1 MSGAER
7 DEFAAALDR
16 LVADAIGEEAARARA
31 QERTLRSIAESE
43 ATFVGVALDL
53 AEHDTTVVAR
63 VASGRT
69 HRGRVLAVGRD
80 WIVLRDDPKPPAFL
94 AVAAISSLRP
104 QPGWSESDDVAGG
117 RAAPLSVSLGALL
130 AQLSAERPRVQ
141 ITAIGEEPVA
151 GELRSVGLDVLTLRL
166 DGDRRLAVHLRIN
179 AVSEVVLL
187 DL

>member
-16 LVADAIGEEAARARA
+16 LVADAMGEEAARARA

-53 AEHDTTVVAR
+53 AEHDTTVVAG

-80 WIVLRDDPKPPAFL
+80 WIVLRDGPKPPAFL

-104 QPGWSESDDVAGG
+104 QPGGSESDASGG

-151 GELRSVGLDVLTLRL
+151 GELRSVGLDVLTVRL